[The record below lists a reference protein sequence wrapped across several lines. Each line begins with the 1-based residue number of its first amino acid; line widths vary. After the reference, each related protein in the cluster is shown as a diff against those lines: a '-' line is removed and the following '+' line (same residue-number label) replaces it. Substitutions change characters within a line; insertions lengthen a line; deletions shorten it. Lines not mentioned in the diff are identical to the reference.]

1 MVYFVLLVK
10 SLNPQ
15 NLVGSGDGGGSE
27 GDTCQVASYYIHGWW
42 FLEEWHNIYGLLSGW
57 IKYMQVSIC
66 VHCEYVK

>member
-27 GDTCQVASYYIHGWW
+27 GDTCQVASYYIHG
-42 FLEEWHNIYGLLSGW
+42 
-57 IKYMQVSIC
+57 
-66 VHCEYVK
+66 